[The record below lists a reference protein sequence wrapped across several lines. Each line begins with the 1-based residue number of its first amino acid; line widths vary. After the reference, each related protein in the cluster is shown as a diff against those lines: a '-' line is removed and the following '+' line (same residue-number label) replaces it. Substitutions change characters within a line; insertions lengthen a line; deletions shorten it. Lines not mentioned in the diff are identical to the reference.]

1 MCWGDERL
9 MSGRP
14 ELERV
19 PRKVLRKDMDC
30 PICGNPFLEGVYRS
44 KGLNADP
51 LLIERLR

>member
-1 MCWGDERL
+1 
-9 MSGRP
+9 MSGGP

-44 KGLNADP
+44 GASNADP